1 MHCVCVYE
9 SLCVRVCVCVY
20 VSMCACVHENLC
32 MCVRMYVSVC
42 ACVLE
47 CGGVCI
53 HINLPS
59 GYMMC
64 IHVQHRYT
72 YAVTYVITHA

>member
-1 MHCVCVYE
+1 MYVCVCVCV
-9 SLCVRVCVCVY
+9 SMCLCVRV
-20 VSMCACVHENLC
+20 
-32 MCVRMYVSVC
+32 CVRMYVSVC

-64 IHVQHRYT
+64 MHVQHRYT